1 MVRGGGAFSS
11 EEMQLLR
18 GLPAVANVT
27 RDRITYSD
35 IFKQVCTI
43 RYLAGESPTKIFREA
58 GLPPDLVGYKRI
70 ERSVARW
77 KESALKS
84 VNGSEEMSNAELIS
98 QLIERY
104 KQVLV
109 TKQNL
114 DSIAK
119 SIAAGDDSAGGSVG
133 GSVSGPAGSS
143 ADAVLNGAFSGDSN
157 GVLPEGTLPNGA
169 FAGDAVSGGLT
180 FGKVGAAVANAADD
194 ANDVSVGSAS
204 NVANAAN
211 AGGVGGVSE
220 LYWPSGLFGRQQGS
234 ANMIDAGTA
243 GIIIKQQARRIDELE
258 KANAKLREQVG

>member
-35 IFKQVCTI
+35 IFRQVCTI

-84 VNGSEEMSNAELIS
+84 VNGSEEMSNTELIA

-119 SIAAGDDSAGGSVG
+119 SIAEGDGSADASAGGS
-133 GSVSGPAGSS
+133 
-143 ADAVLNGAFSGDSN
+143 ADAALNGAAGGD
-157 GVLPEGTLPNGA
+157 LNGA
-169 FAGDAVSGGLT
+169 FAGDTVSGDLT
-180 FGKVGAAVANAADD
+180 FGKVNTAVVSATDGAN
-194 ANDVSVGSAS
+194 GMGAS
-204 NVANAAN
+204 NVANGAN
-211 AGGVGGVSE
+211 AGGVGGASE
-220 LYWPSGLFGRQQGS
+220 LYWPSGLFGRQPNS
-234 ANMIDAGTA
+234 TVNMIDAGTA

-258 KANAKLREQVG
+258 KANAELRERLG

>member
-35 IFKQVCTI
+35 IFRQVCTI

-84 VNGSEEMSNAELIS
+84 VNGSEEMSNTELIA

-119 SIAAGDDSAGGSVG
+119 SIAEGDGSADASAGGSAG
-133 GSVSGPAGSS
+133 GS
-143 ADAVLNGAFSGDSN
+143 ADAALNGAAGGDS
-157 GVLPEGTLPNGA
+157 NGA
-169 FAGDAVSGGLT
+169 FAGDTVSGDLT
-180 FGKVGAAVANAADD
+180 FGKVNTAVVNAADG
-194 ANDVSVGSAS
+194 ANGMGAS
-204 NVANAAN
+204 NVANGAN
-211 AGGVGGVSE
+211 AGGVGGASE
-220 LYWPSGLFGRQQGS
+220 LYWLSGLFGRQPNS
-234 ANMIDAGTA
+234 SVNMIDAGTA

-258 KANAKLREQVG
+258 KANAELRERLG

>member
-119 SIAAGDDSAGGSVG
+119 NIAAGDGSAGGS
-133 GSVSGPAGSS
+133 
-143 ADAVLNGAFSGDSN
+143 ADAMLNGAPGGDSN
-157 GVLPEGTLPNGA
+157 SAVPEGALPNGT
-169 FAGDAVSGGLT
+169 FASDAVSDDLT
-180 FGKVGAAVANAADD
+180 FGKMNAAVMNVADGM
-194 ANDVSVGSAS
+194 NGVHGMGGTSNVGVSNGASVTNVGGVGSAS
-204 NVANAAN
+204 
-211 AGGVGGVSE
+211 E
-220 LYWPSGLFGRQQGS
+220 LYWTSGLFGRQRGS

-258 KANAKLREQVG
+258 KANAELRDRLG

>member
-35 IFKQVCTI
+35 IFRQVCTI

-84 VNGSEEMSNAELIS
+84 VNGSEEMSNTELIA

-119 SIAAGDDSAGGSVG
+119 NIAEGDGSAGGS
-133 GSVSGPAGSS
+133 AG
-143 ADAVLNGAFSGDSN
+143 AALNGAAGGDSN
-157 GVLPEGTLPNGA
+157 GA
-169 FAGDAVSGGLT
+169 FVSDAVSDDSTL
-180 FGKVGAAVANAADD
+180 GKMNAAAMNVADGVNGVSGMNGTSNVGA
-194 ANDVSVGSAS
+194 S
-204 NVANAAN
+204 NAAN
-211 AGGVGGVSE
+211 VTNVGGVGNASE
-220 LYWPSGLFGRQQGS
+220 LYWQSGLFGQQRGS

-258 KANAKLREQVG
+258 KANAELRERLG